1 MRLQGTVLRPA
12 VEDKITWNHTADGQ
26 YSARSA
32 YKLQFVGMTD
42 DPAAKCTWSTKAPPK
57 CRFFTWLL
65 LQNRIW
71 TAARLQIRGWPNDYF
86 CSLCIRN
93 LETADHLFMECNFS
107 LQVWDRVATWI
118 REPLMAPAN
127 WRTTHELR
135 LWYLDLARGA
145 SPLRREGVRSVIMLA
160 SWEIWKERNNRV
172 FNRKCNSCVQVFRA
186 IQEEAKVW
194 IRAGNKGLAEL
205 LQMAT
210 SVSSLGVPGA
220 P

>member
-1 MRLQGTVLRPA
+1 M
-12 VEDKITWNHTADGQ
+12 D
-26 YSARSA
+26 
-32 YKLQFVGMTD
+32 
-42 DPAAKCTWSTKAPPK
+42 
-57 CRFFTWLL
+57 
-65 LQNRIW
+65 
-71 TAARLQIRGWPNDYF
+71 
-86 CSLCIRN
+86 
-93 LETADHLFMECNFS
+93 CNFF
-107 LQVWDRVATWI
+107 LQVWDRIATWI
-118 REPLMAPAN
+118 REPLMAPTN
-127 WRTTHELR
+127 WRLKHDLR
-135 LWYLDLARGA
+135 LWYLDLSRGA
-145 SPLRREGVRSVIMLA
+145 SPLRREGVRSMIMLA